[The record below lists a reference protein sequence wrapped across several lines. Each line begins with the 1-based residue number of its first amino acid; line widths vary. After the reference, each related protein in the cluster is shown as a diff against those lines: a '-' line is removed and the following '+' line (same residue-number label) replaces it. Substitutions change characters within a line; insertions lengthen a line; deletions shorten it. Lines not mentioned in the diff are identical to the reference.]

1 MPELGPSHI
10 LIILFFASMVLQFL
24 DVTAGTGYGTLM
36 TPLFLLLGVPL
47 LQAVPTILLV
57 NTVAGITAAST
68 LREFEVVDLF
78 KVENRRILLLLTGT
92 GVIGTAAAVLV
103 SVNLPEFWVSLYVAF
118 LLMAI
123 GVYLLHVTE
132 TKFWEKI
139 GGRVWQKLQPNAFWK
154 KLSFI
159 GLLGGFNKSISAG
172 GYGALLTAGQI
183 VAGLAPKR
191 AVSITVLTEG
201 VLSLSA
207 VVAYLTFQ
215 PEMSFNFDYFIAML
229 AGSLLAIPIAAFSLK
244 RIEGDNLGKIVAFS
258 CLLLGV
264 VLLFKVLI

>member
-1 MPELGPSHI
+1 
-10 LIILFFASMVLQFL
+10 L

-92 GVIGTAAAVLV
+92 GVIGTAVAVLV
-103 SVNLPEFWVSLYVAF
+103 SVNLPEFWVTLYVAF
-118 LLMAI
+118 LLIAI
-123 GVYLLHVTE
+123 GAYLLHVNQ
-132 TKFWEKI
+132 TKVWEKI
-139 GGRVWQKLQPNAFWK
+139 GKLVWSKLQPNVFWK
-154 KLSFI
+154 KLSVI

-183 VAGLAPKR
+183 VAGLPPKR
-191 AVSITVLTEG
+191 AVSITILTEG

-207 VVAYLTFQ
+207 VIAYLTFQ
-215 PEMSFNFDYFIAML
+215 PEMAFNFDYFIAML
-229 AGSLLAIPIAAFSLK
+229 AGSLLAIPVAAFSLK
-244 RIEGDNLGKIVAFS
+244 RIEGEKLGVIVAAS
-258 CLLLGV
+258 CLVLGIALLV
-264 VLLFKVLI
+264 QVFV